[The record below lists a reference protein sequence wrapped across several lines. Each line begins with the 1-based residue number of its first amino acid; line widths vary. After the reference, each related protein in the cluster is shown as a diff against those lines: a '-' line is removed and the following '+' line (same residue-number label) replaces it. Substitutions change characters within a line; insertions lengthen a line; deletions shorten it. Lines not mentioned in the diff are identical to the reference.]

1 MIEFTI
7 IDKIGVLTPDSV
19 DNWCKELNFIQWG
32 KNKPKYDIRKW
43 KDNNKQVGKGITIKD
58 KEELKKC
65 AEFIRDNL
73 DKLNGPFNAA
83 RTVGPNTNKSS
94 CTLCM
99 EIGKVAKT
107 YNGMDLEVNI
117 VQWGNGMPVF
127 DIRPWNADKTLMG
140 KGISINKIEAENF
153 LALYKSKI
161 DIDFKMTGEDIIIN
175 DKDGVLD
182 GITL

>member
-1 MIEFTI
+1 
-7 IDKIGVLTPDSV
+7 
-19 DNWCKELNFIQWG
+19 
-32 KNKPKYDIRKW
+32 
-43 KDNNKQVGKGITIKD
+43 
-58 KEELKKC
+58 
-65 AEFIRDNL
+65 
-73 DKLNGPFNAA
+73 
-83 RTVGPNTNKSS
+83 
-94 CTLCM
+94 
-99 EIGKVAKT
+99 
-107 YNGMDLEVNI
+107 
-117 VQWGNGMPVF
+117 MPVF